1 MCAVLKMY
9 TERERE
15 TQRNSRSRLC
25 IILSYRR
32 VVFVV
37 VFDCRRRRRH
47 RFVIVKYIL
56 FIRCAERSKCFIS
69 FSMHNRAELSR
80 LVYICYT
87 SDVVIRI

>member
-25 IILSYRR
+25 IILSYSR

-37 VFDCRRRRRH
+37 VFDCRRRH